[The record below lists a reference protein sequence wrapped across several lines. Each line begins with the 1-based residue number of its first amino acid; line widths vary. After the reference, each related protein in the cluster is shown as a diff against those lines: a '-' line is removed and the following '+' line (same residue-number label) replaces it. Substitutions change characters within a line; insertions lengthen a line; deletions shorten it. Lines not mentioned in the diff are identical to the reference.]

1 MHRTFLLVVGVAFF
15 VGRSGLPAGAQHQHP
30 HSHQHGD
37 HEHLAPAEFKP
48 PTTFKEAVEEI
59 DHRMFVIEELMRSK
73 RLAEVHAQAE
83 VIRKVGGMI
92 GRLALRP
99 DSGVPREDV
108 RQVNQTGRDLAA
120 KFDAIDHAADS
131 GDAEGT
137 KKVYDE
143 MTALVEV
150 FFKYVPQVL
159 SCPMKCEGDKT
170 YDKAGDCPKCKMKLT
185 RMREHADHDP
195 KHGGVFFMAPDQFHH
210 LEGTLSADGEFRI
223 YFYDNYTRPI
233 PAEKF
238 KVEVGARPK
247 GADRSANQPFTM
259 KLEPGKAFV
268 TGKIDSALKFP
279 IAIRAFID
287 FKDGK
292 NPQVF
297 DFEYDAPSKPD
308 GK

>member
-1 MHRTFLLVVGVAFF
+1 MHRLTVLFLGTALWI
-15 VGRSGLPAGAQHQHP
+15 SGGYSPAIAQ
-30 HSHQHGD
+30 HQHGD

-48 PTTFKEAVEEI
+48 PTSFKEAVGEI
-59 DHRMFVIEELMRSK
+59 DHRMFVIEELMRGK
-73 RLAEVHAQAE
+73 RLAEVHPQAE

-120 KFDAIDHAADS
+120 KFDAIDRAADS

-143 MTALVEV
+143 MAALVDV

-159 SCPMKCEGDKT
+159 SCPMKCEGDKS
-170 YDKAGDCPKCKMKLT
+170 YEKPGDCPKCGMKLT

-195 KHGGVFFMAPDQFHH
+195 KHGGVFFMASDQFHH
-210 LEGTLSADGEFRI
+210 LEGTLAADGEFRI
-223 YFYDNYTRPI
+223 YFYDNFTRSI

-247 GADRSANQPFTM
+247 GADRSANKPFTM
-259 KLEPGKAFV
+259 KLEPGKAFL
-268 TGKIDSALKFP
+268 TGKIDSSLKFP
-279 IAIRAFID
+279 IAVRAFID

-297 DFEYDAPSKPD
+297 DFEYDEPSKP
-308 GK
+308 GEK